1 MPKSKISPKYP
12 PMSVITKAPDGA
24 SIENAQ
30 CHKYSRQHITM
41 HCPSRQTWLFASR
54 WIIITLVA
62 SIQSHFNH
70 SAIVLHSFLSEK
82 NLADFGRFAL
92 DSDWKN
98 VAIDFFLF
106 FVFSS
111 SASSSSALQNKS
123 LPAQNITYCTTNSM
137 ITLELSYSV
146 LEISND
152 ATLSQNQI
160 GF

>member
-1 MPKSKISPKYP
+1 
-12 PMSVITKAPDGA
+12 MSVITKASDGA
-24 SIENAQ
+24 SIENTQ
-30 CHKYSRQHITM
+30 CHKYSRKHITM
-41 HCPSRQTWLFASR
+41 HCPSRQTWLFAF
-54 WIIITLVA
+54 WWTIITLVA

-123 LPAQNITYCTTNSM
+123 LLAQNILYCITNIFLCIGDFQWCLCDTQSKSNWLLY
-137 ITLELSYSV
+137 TQSRV
-146 LEISND
+146 LQADFAS
-152 ATLSQNQI
+152 
-160 GF
+160 

>member
-1 MPKSKISPKYP
+1 
-12 PMSVITKAPDGA
+12 MSVITKASDGA
-24 SIENAQ
+24 SIENTQ
-30 CHKYSRQHITM
+30 CHKYSRKHITM
-41 HCPSRQTWLFASR
+41 HCPSRQTWLFAF
-54 WIIITLVA
+54 WWTIITLVA

-111 SASSSSALQNKS
+111 SASSSSALQNMP
-123 LPAQNITYCTTNSM
+123 LFAQNITYCIPNIE
-137 ITLELSYSV
+137 ITFLC
-146 LEISND
+146 
-152 ATLSQNQI
+152 I
-160 GF
+160 GNFQWCIYNTKSKSDWLFSTQPREGNFEH